1 MRVVNNLLRFCLHF
15 LAMSSRVKKAV
26 VVGGGPVGCLAAI
39 SLARRGWQVEL
50 FEGRPDLRAPSSKK
64 TQLRSINLAIS
75 HRGLAAIQVIDPL
88 AAQRF
93 LQTVIPMKGR
103 MIHHADCSLDSQLYD
118 RDGQCINSIDRALL
132 NESLLDEASSSP
144 NVQLFFQHKV
154 QFVDFDKKTMT
165 VLDVASGAAR
175 PLEFDFCVGADGS
188 YSVIRRQMMK
198 VLRMDFQQEY
208 LRDEYIELKMPA
220 GRDSNGD
227 PVFVLDPAH
236 LHIWPRHSFMF
247 IALPNKDKSF
257 TCTLFAPIVELD
269 RLVDRKT
276 FLAWFKKY
284 FPDALELIGEDNLA
298 NDWAQNP
305 RSPLICTKSNPYHYL
320 DRAILLGDAA
330 HSMVPFY
337 GQGLNCGLEDVRVL
351 DTLLGQAQVEA
362 TTSESVTAG
371 HVDQKLA
378 GALAHYSS
386 SRHDDLL
393 AICDLAMANYVEMR
407 HSVTTPA
414 YIFRKT
420 VDALLYSLTAR
431 RIISLPSL
439 VPLLSRVPFASDIS
453 GWVPLYT
460 MVTFRPDVSYATA
473 KSRAERQSRILS
485 ALGWAGT
492 GVLAAAAVGL
502 MRLTWVVGFSRQLR
516 LQRL

>member
-1 MRVVNNLLRFCLHF
+1 MPCLHA
-15 LAMSSRVKKAV
+15 LGKLLSSEE
-26 VVGGGPVGCLAAI
+26 GPVGCLAAI
-39 SLARRGWQVEL
+39 SLAKRGWDVDL
-50 FEGRPDLRAPSSKK
+50 FEGRPDLRAPSSKGPGR
-64 TQLRSINLAIS
+64 LRSINLAIS

-93 LQTVIPMKGR
+93 LKTVIPMKGR
-103 MIHHADCSLDSQLYD
+103 MIHHPNGAQDSQLYD

-132 NESLLDEASSSP
+132 NESLLDEAAAAP
-144 NVQLFFQHKV
+144 NIRIFFEHKV

-165 VLDVASGAAR
+165 VLDVASGVPR
-175 PLEFDFCVGADGS
+175 SVEFDFCVGADGS

-198 VLRMDFQQEY
+198 VVRMDFQQEY

-220 GRDSNGD
+220 GRDSKGQ
-227 PVFVLDPAH
+227 PAFVLDPGH

-247 IALPNKDKSF
+247 IALPNKDYSF
-257 TCTLFAPIVELD
+257 TCTLFAPTAELD
-269 RLVDRKT
+269 PLVDRET

-284 FPDALELIGEDNLA
+284 FPDALELIGENNLA

-320 DRAILLGDAA
+320 DRAIVLGDAA

-351 DTLLGQAQVEA
+351 DNLLGQAQVEA
-362 TTSESVTAG
+362 TTSEFVNPG
-371 HVDQKLA
+371 HVDKKLA
-378 GALAHYSS
+378 GALAKYSG

-407 HSVTTPA
+407 HSVTTPS
-414 YIFRKT
+414 YMFRKT

-431 RIISLPSL
+431 ANISLSSM
-439 VPLLSRVPFASDIS
+439 VPLLSRVPFASEIS
-453 GWVPLYT
+453 GWLPLYT

-473 KSRAERQSRILS
+473 KRRAERQSRILS
-485 ALGWAGT
+485 ALGWVGT
-492 GVLAAAAVGL
+492 GVLGAAGVGV
-502 MRLTWVVGFSRQLR
+502 MRLVWLGFSRQIR
-516 LQRL
+516 LQR

>member
-1 MRVVNNLLRFCLHF
+1 MSLRP
-15 LAMSSRVKKAV
+15 RKAV
-26 VVGGGPVGCLAAI
+26 VVGAGPVGCLAAI
-39 SLARRGWQVEL
+39 ALARRGWQVEL

-93 LQTVIPMKGR
+93 LQTVIPMRGR
-103 MIHHADCSLDSQLYD
+103 MIHHADSTLDSQLYD

-132 NESLLDEASSSP
+132 NESLLEEASASP
-144 NVQLFFQHKV
+144 NVQIFFQHKV
-154 QFVDFDKKTMT
+154 QFVDFDKKNMT
-165 VLDVASGAAR
+165 VMDVAGGGATH
-175 PLEFDFCVGADGS
+175 LVDFDFCVGADGS

-198 VLRMDFQQEY
+198 AVRMDFQQEY

-227 PVFVLDPAH
+227 AVFALDPAH

-247 IALPNKDKSF
+247 IALPNKDRSF
-257 TCTLFAPIVELD
+257 TCTLFAPTAVLEP
-269 RLVDRKT
+269 LVDRET
-276 FLAWFKKY
+276 FLTWFKKY

-298 NDWAQNP
+298 RDWAQNP

-351 DTLLGQAQVEA
+351 DTFVGQAQVGA
-362 TTSESVTAG
+362 TTSESVTPG

-378 GALAHYSS
+378 SALANYSE
-386 SRHDDLL
+386 SRHDDLV

-431 RIISLPSL
+431 QKISLPSL
-439 VPLLSRVPFASDIS
+439 VPLLSRETFASVIS

-460 MVTFRPDVSYATA
+460 MVTFRPDISYATA
-473 KSRAERQSRILS
+473 KQRAERQSRILTG
-485 ALGWAGT
+485 LGWAGT
-492 GVLAAAAVGL
+492 GVLGAIGVGV
-502 MRLTWVVGFSRQLR
+502 MRLVWSGFSRQMR
-516 LQRL
+516 NQRT

>member
-1 MRVVNNLLRFCLHF
+1 
-15 LAMSSRVKKAV
+15 MSSRVKKAV
-26 VVGGGPVGCLAAI
+26 VVGGGPVGCLAALA
-39 SLARRGWQVEL
+39 LARRGWQVEL
-50 FEGRPDLRAPSSKK
+50 LEGRPDLRAPSSKK

-103 MIHHADCSLDSQLYD
+103 MIHHADRTLDSQLYD

-144 NVQLFFQHKV
+144 NIQLSFQHKA

-165 VLDVASGAAR
+165 VLDVATGATR
-175 PLEFDFCVGADGS
+175 LLEFDFCVGADGS

-198 VLRMDFQQEY
+198 RYGSLSRIRMDFQQEY

-227 PVFVLDPAH
+227 PVFVLDPGH

-257 TCTLFAPIVELD
+257 TCTLFAPITVLD
-269 RLVDRKT
+269 RLVDRDT

-305 RSPLICTKSNPYHYL
+305 RSALICTKSSPYHCL

-351 DTLLGQAQVEA
+351 DTLLGQAQVDA
-362 TTSESVTAG
+362 TTSESINAD

-378 GALAHYSS
+378 GVLERYSQG
-386 SRHDDLL
+386 RHDDLV

-414 YIFRKT
+414 YLFRKT

-431 RIISLPSL
+431 GIISLAGL
-439 VPLLSRVPFASDIS
+439 VPLLSRVPFASDIW

-473 KSRAERQSRILS
+473 KARAERQSRILS
-485 ALGWAGT
+485 VLGWAGT
-492 GVLAAAAVGL
+492 GLLGAAGVGL
-502 MRLTWVVGFSRQLR
+502 MRLVWLSRV
-516 LQRL
+516 QR

>member
-1 MRVVNNLLRFCLHF
+1 
-15 LAMSSRVKKAV
+15 MSSRVRKAV

-39 SLARRGWQVEL
+39 SLARRGWEVEL
-50 FEGRPDLRAPSSKK
+50 YEGRPDLRAPYSKRT

-75 HRGLAAIQVIDPL
+75 HRGLAAIQVVDPL

-103 MIHHADCSLDSQLYD
+103 MIHHPNGTQDSQLYD

-144 NVQLFFQHKV
+144 NIRLYFQCKAQL
-154 QFVDFDKKTMT
+154 VDFDKKTMT
-165 VLDVASGAAR
+165 ILDLPSGGQR
-175 PLEFDFCVGADGS
+175 SVEFDFCVGADGS

-198 VLRMDFQQEY
+198 VVRMDFQQEY
-208 LRDEYIELKMPA
+208 LRDEYIELRMPA
-220 GRDSNGD
+220 GRDSKGA
-227 PVFVLDPAH
+227 PVFVLDPGH

-257 TCTLFAPIVELD
+257 TCTLFAPTAELD
-269 RLVDRKT
+269 PLVDGEA
-276 FLAWFKKY
+276 FLSWFKKY
-284 FPDALELIGEDNLA
+284 FPDALELIGQDNLVK
-298 NDWAQNP
+298 DWAQNP

-351 DTLLGQAQVEA
+351 DNLLGHAQVEA
-362 TTSESVTAG
+362 TTSESVTPG
-371 HVDQKLA
+371 HVDTKLA
-378 GALAHYSS
+378 GALSRYSET
-386 SRHDDLL
+386 RHEDLV
-393 AICDLAMANYVEMR
+393 AIGDLAMANYVEMR

-420 VDALLYSLTAR
+420 VDALLYSFTSP

-439 VPLLSRVPFASDIS
+439 VPLLSRVPFAAEVS
-453 GWVPLYT
+453 GWLPLYT
-460 MVTFRPDVSYATA
+460 MVTFRPDVGYATA
-473 KSRAERQSRILS
+473 KRRAERQSRILS

-492 GVLAAAAVGL
+492 GVLGAAGVCV
-502 MRLTWVVGFSRQLR
+502 MRMAWLGFSRHIR
-516 LQRL
+516 AQR

>member
-1 MRVVNNLLRFCLHF
+1 
-15 LAMSSRVKKAV
+15 MSSRARTAV
-26 VVGGGPVGCLAAI
+26 VVGGGPVGCLAALA
-39 SLARRGWQVEL
+39 LARRGWRVEL
-50 FEGRPDLRAPSSKK
+50 YEGRPDLRTPAAKA
-64 TQLRSINLAIS
+64 TAQLRSINLAIS

-103 MIHHADCSLDSQLYD
+103 MIHRSNGSVDSQLYD

-132 NESLLDEASSSP
+132 NESLLDAAASSP
-144 NVQLFFQHKV
+144 NIRLLFEHKV
-154 QFVDFDKKTMT
+154 QFVDFDKKTLT
-165 VLDVASGAAR
+165 VLDMPSGETR
-175 PLEFDFCVGADGS
+175 FLEFDFCVGADGS

-198 VLRMDFQQEY
+198 VVRMDFQQEY

-220 GRDSNGD
+220 GRDSNGE

-257 TCTLFAPIVELD
+257 TCTLFAPTAELD
-269 RLVDRKT
+269 QMIDRET
-276 FLAWFKKY
+276 FLHWFRKY
-284 FPDALELIGEDNLA
+284 FPDALELIGEDNLTSVLA
-298 NDWAQNP
+298 RNP

-351 DTLLGQAQVEA
+351 DNLLEQTRVAA
-362 TTSESVTAG
+362 TTADSLPSG
-371 HVDQKLA
+371 HVDEKLA
-378 GALAHYSS
+378 GALHRYSE
-386 SRHDDLL
+386 SRHDDLV

-420 VDALLYSLTAR
+420 IDALLYSLSSR

-439 VPLLSRVPFASDIS
+439 LPLLARVPFATDIS
-453 GWVPLYT
+453 GWLPLYT
-460 MVTFRPDVSYATA
+460 MVTFRPDISYATA
-473 KSRAERQSRILS
+473 QRRAARQARILS
-485 ALGWAGT
+485 ALGWIGT
-492 GVLAAAAVGL
+492 GVLGVAGVCV
-502 MRLTWVVGFSRQLR
+502 MRMSWFAFSRR
-516 LQRL
+516 MHLQR

>member
-1 MRVVNNLLRFCLHF
+1 MPLR
-15 LAMSSRVKKAV
+15 AKKAV
-26 VVGGGPVGCLAAI
+26 VVGGGPVGCLAALA
-39 SLARRGWQVEL
+39 LARRGWQVEL
-50 FEGRPDLRAPSSKK
+50 FEGRPDLRSPSSKK

-75 HRGLAAIQVIDPL
+75 HRGLAAIQAIDPL

-103 MIHHADCSLDSQLYD
+103 MIHHPDCTLDSQLYD

-132 NESLLDEASSSP
+132 NESLLDEAASSP
-144 NVQLFFQHKV
+144 NIRFFFQHKV

-165 VLDVASGAAR
+165 VLDMASGTTL

-198 VLRMDFQQEY
+198 VVRMDFQQEY

-220 GRDSNGD
+220 GRDRNGD

-236 LHIWPRHSFMF
+236 LHVWPRHSFMF
-247 IALPNKDKSF
+247 IALPNKDRSF
-257 TCTLFAPIVELD
+257 TCTLFAPIAELD
-269 RLVDRKT
+269 RLVDRET

-298 NDWAQNP
+298 NDWARNP

-330 HSMVPFY
+330 HSMAPFY

-351 DTLLGQAQVEA
+351 DTLLEQAQVEAA

-378 GALAHYSS
+378 AALARYSE
-386 SRHDDLL
+386 SRHDDLV

-420 VDALLYSLTAR
+420 VDALLYTLTGGR
-431 RIISLPSL
+431 DISLASL
-439 VPLLSRVPFASDIS
+439 VPLLSRVPFAADIS
-453 GWVPLYT
+453 GWLPLYT
-460 MVTFRPDVSYATA
+460 MVTFRPDISYATA
-473 KSRAERQSRILS
+473 KQRAERQSRILTG
-485 ALGWAGT
+485 LGWAAT
-492 GVLAAAAVGL
+492 GALGAAGMGV
-502 MRLTWVVGFSRQLR
+502 MRLVWLGFSRQMR
-516 LQRL
+516 LQRM

>member
-1 MRVVNNLLRFCLHF
+1 
-15 LAMSSRVKKAV
+15 MSSRARKAV

-39 SLARRGWQVEL
+39 ALAKRGWDVTL
-50 FEGRPDLRAPSSKK
+50 FEGRPDLRAPSSKR
-64 TQLRSINLAIS
+64 TGQLRSINLAIS

-103 MIHHADCSLDSQLYD
+103 MIHHPNGQLDSQLYD

-144 NVQLFFQHKV
+144 NIQLFFEQKV
-154 QFVDFDKKTMT
+154 QCIDFEKKTMT
-165 VLDVASGAAR
+165 VIDLSSGASR
-175 PLEFDFCVGADGS
+175 SVEFDLCVGADGS

-198 VLRMDFQQEY
+198 VVRMDFQQEY

-220 GRDSNGD
+220 GRDNEGV
-227 PVFVLDPAH
+227 PAFLLDPGH

-247 IALPNKDKSF
+247 IALPNKDKTF
-257 TCTLFAPIVELD
+257 TCTLFAPSAELD
-269 RLVDRKT
+269 RLVDRET
-276 FLAWFKKY
+276 FVSWFKRH

-298 NDWAQNP
+298 ADWAQNP

-337 GQGLNCGLEDVRVL
+337 GQGLNCGLEDVRIL
-351 DTLLGQAQVEA
+351 DNFLGQAEVGA
-362 TTSESVTAG
+362 TTSESVTPG
-371 HVDQKLA
+371 HVDKRLA
-378 GALAHYSS
+378 GALARYSE

-414 YIFRKT
+414 YMFRKA
-420 VDALLYSLTAR
+420 VDAVLYSLTSR
-431 RIISLPSL
+431 GNISLSGL
-439 VPLLSRVPFASDIS
+439 VPLLSRVAFASEIS
-453 GWVPLYT
+453 GWLPLYT
-460 MVTFRPDVSYATA
+460 MVTFRPDISYATA
-473 KSRAERQSRILS
+473 KRRAERQSRILS
-485 ALGWAGT
+485 GLWW
-492 GVLAAAAVGL
+492 VGL
-502 MRLTWVVGFSRQLR
+502 GSLGLAGVWVMRLQGLDFPR
-516 LQRL
+516 LIGIRR

>member
-1 MRVVNNLLRFCLHF
+1 
-15 LAMSSRVKKAV
+15 MSSRVKKAV
-26 VVGGGPVGCLAAI
+26 VVGAGPVGCLAAI

-64 TQLRSINLAIS
+64 TAQLRSINLAIS

-93 LQTVIPMKGR
+93 LKTVIPMKGR
-103 MIHHADCSLDSQLYD
+103 MIHHANCTLDSQLYD

-132 NESLLDEASSSP
+132 NESLLEEAASLP
-144 NVQLFFQHKV
+144 NIRLFFQHKV
-154 QFVDFDKKTMT
+154 QFVDFDKKNMT
-165 VLDVASGAAR
+165 VLDVANGAT
-175 PLEFDFCVGADGS
+175 LSVEFDFCVGADGS

-198 VLRMDFQQEY
+198 VVRMDFQQEY

-220 GRDSNGD
+220 GRDSKGD

-257 TCTLFAPIVELD
+257 TCTLFAPTAVLESLSD
-269 RLVDRKT
+269 RET
-276 FLAWFKKY
+276 FLAWYKKY

-298 NDWAQNP
+298 NDWARNP
-305 RSPLICTKSNPYHYL
+305 RSPLICTKSNPYHYS

-351 DTLLGQAQVEA
+351 DTLFGEAQVEA
-362 TTSESVTAG
+362 TTSESVNATSDI
-371 HVDQKLA
+371 DQKLA
-378 GALAHYSS
+378 GALTRYSQ
-386 SRHDDLL
+386 SRHDDLV
-393 AICDLAMANYVEMR
+393 AISDLAMANYVEMR

-414 YIFRKT
+414 YIFRKA

-431 RIISLPSL
+431 GISSLPSL
-439 VPLLSRVPFASDIS
+439 VPLLSQVPFASDIS
-453 GWVPLYT
+453 GWIPLYT
-460 MVTFRPDVSYATA
+460 MVTFRPDVGYATA
-473 KSRAERQSRILS
+473 KRRAERQSRILTS
-485 ALGWAGT
+485 LGWAGT
-492 GVLAAAAVGL
+492 GVLGVVGL
-502 MRLTWVVGFSRQLR
+502 SVMRLVWLGFSRQIR
-516 LQRL
+516 LQR

>member
-1 MRVVNNLLRFCLHF
+1 M
-15 LAMSSRVKKAV
+15 ASRVRKAV

-39 SLARRGWQVEL
+39 ALAKRGWQVDL
-50 FEGRPDLRAPSSKK
+50 FEGRPDLRSPSSKRAG
-64 TQLRSINLAIS
+64 QLRSINLAIS

-103 MIHHADCSLDSQLYD
+103 MIHHPNGTQDSQLYD

-132 NESLLDEASSSP
+132 NESLLDTASSSP
-144 NVQLFFQHKV
+144 NIRLFFEHKV
-154 QFVDFDKKTMT
+154 QFVDFDKKIMT
-165 VLDVASGAAR
+165 VIDVPSGAPR
-175 PLEFDFCVGADGS
+175 SVEFDFCVGADGS

-198 VLRMDFQQEY
+198 VVRMDFQQEY

-220 GRDSNGD
+220 GRDSKGE
-227 PVFVLDPAH
+227 PAFLLDPAH

-247 IALPNKDKSF
+247 IALPNKDKTF
-257 TCTLFAPIVELD
+257 TCTLFAPTAELD
-269 RLVDRKT
+269 PLVNRET
-276 FLAWFKKY
+276 FVTWFKKY

-298 NDWAQNP
+298 SDWARNP

-320 DRAILLGDAA
+320 DRAILLGDSA

-351 DTLLGQAQVEA
+351 DNLLGQAQVGA
-362 TTSESVTAG
+362 TTSESVTPG
-371 HVDQKLA
+371 HVDKKLA
-378 GALAHYSS
+378 GALAHYSE

-414 YIFRKT
+414 YMFRKA

-431 RIISLPSL
+431 GNISLPSL
-439 VPLLSRVPFASDIS
+439 VPLLSRVPFASEVS
-453 GWVPLYT
+453 GWLPLYT

-473 KSRAERQSRILS
+473 KRRAERQSRILS
-485 ALGWAGT
+485 VLGWVGT
-492 GVLAAAAVGL
+492 GSLGVAGVCV
-502 MRLTWVVGFSRQLR
+502 MRLWASHAQS
-516 LQRL
+516 QR

>member
-1 MRVVNNLLRFCLHF
+1 
-15 LAMSSRVKKAV
+15 MSQSPRVKKAV

-39 SLARRGWQVEL
+39 ALAKRGWQVEL
-50 FEGRPDLRAPSSKK
+50 FEGRPDLRAPSSKS
-64 TQLRSINLAIS
+64 TAQLRSINLAIS

-103 MIHHADCSLDSQLYD
+103 MIHHPNGSLDSQLYD

-144 NVQLFFQHKV
+144 NIRLFFQNKV
-154 QFVDFDKKTMT
+154 QFVDFDKKSMT
-165 VLDVASGAAR
+165 VLDIPSGATR
-175 PLEFDFCVGADGS
+175 LVDFDFCIGADGS

-198 VLRMDFQQEY
+198 VVRMDFQQEY
-208 LRDEYIELKMPA
+208 LQDEYIELKMPA
-220 GRDSNGD
+220 GRDSKGES
-227 PVFVLDPAH
+227 VFVLDPGH

-257 TCTLFAPIVELD
+257 TCTLFAPTTELD
-269 RLVDRKT
+269 PLVDRET
-276 FLAWFKKY
+276 FLTWFKKY
-284 FPDALELIGEDNLA
+284 FPDALELIGEDNLVK
-298 NDWAQNP
+298 DWAQNP

-362 TTSESVTAG
+362 TTTESVTTPG
-371 HVDQKLA
+371 HVDKTLA
-378 GALAHYSS
+378 GVLAQYSEG
-386 SRHDDLL
+386 RHEDLV

-420 VDALLYSLTAR
+420 VDALLYSLTSR
-431 RIISLPSL
+431 RNISLPCL
-439 VPLLSRVPFASDIS
+439 VPLLSRVPFASEIS
-453 GWVPLYT
+453 GWLPLYT

-473 KSRAERQSRILS
+473 KRRAERQSRILS
-485 ALGWAGT
+485 GLGWAGT
-492 GVLAAAAVGL
+492 GALGVAGVCV
-502 MRLTWVVGFSRQLR
+502 MRLVWLGFSRQIR
-516 LQRL
+516 LQK